1 MPISLRCNM
10 KSAEVIEAEK
20 KVAEARAWLDA
31 AEEKLCAAVILRDAL
46 QEEYDIAVQNMIIL
60 RRG

>member
-1 MPISLRCNM
+1 M

-20 KVAEARAWLDA
+20 EIAEAQAWLDA
-31 AEEKLCAAVILRDAL
+31 AKEKLWDAEQKLCAAVVLRDAL

-60 RRG
+60 RG